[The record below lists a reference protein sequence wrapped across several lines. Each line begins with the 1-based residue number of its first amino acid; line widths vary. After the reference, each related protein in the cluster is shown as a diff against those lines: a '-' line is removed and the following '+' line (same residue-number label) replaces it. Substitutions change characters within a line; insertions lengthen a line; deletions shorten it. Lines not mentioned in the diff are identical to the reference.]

1 MVTVVSKLHTE
12 IKAALQWRL
21 WMANTKIQP
30 LLHSEK
36 YQYTVN
42 TAVGQCTLCTTA
54 LSSTWYSLLSCPG
67 GSLTSLTPP
76 SDPRIQTRMNLFKP
90 KLTTTRR
97 TGVIRDL
104 SNMGKLF
111 CWVAVLTNLLL
122 KARNKLKQMTAN
134 RRGMS
139 IAARTVETQSALLL
153 RHFREPTDAQIVN
166 TNAMM

>member
-1 MVTVVSKLHTE
+1 
-12 IKAALQWRL
+12 
-21 WMANTKIQP
+21 MANTKIQS
-30 LLHSEK
+30 LLHPEK
-36 YQYTVN
+36 DQYTVH

-54 LSSTWYSLLSCPG
+54 LSSTWYPLLPFPG

-76 SDPRIQTRMNLFKP
+76 SDPRTQMRMNLFKL

-111 CWVAVLTNLLL
+111 CWVAVLTKLLL
-122 KARNKLKQMTAN
+122 KTSNKLKQMTAN

-139 IAARTVETQSALLL
+139 IAARIVTTQSALLL
-153 RHFREPTDAQIVN
+153 RHLREPTDAQTVK